1 MTGLIIKFLLENWKA
16 VAISILIAV
25 LMYVVNDY
33 TTLRE
38 RIKGKE
44 EIIKQY
50 EDKYKTLKKIS
61 DNQQEKLDKAD
72 NERIKIMEKM
82 NNDINKL
89 LKQQPPKEC
98 KDAIDWAIKN
108 KGDIQWPK

>member
-1 MTGLIIKFLLENWKA
+1 MIGLILKFLLDNWKA
-16 VAISILIAV
+16 VVFSILAIILV
-25 LMYVVNDY
+25 YVVNDY

-44 EIIKQY
+44 EIIQQY
-50 EDKYKTLKKIS
+50 KDKFDTLKKMS
-61 DNQQEKLDKAD
+61 DDQQKRLDKAES
-72 NERIKIMEKM
+72 ERIKIMGKM
-82 NNDINKL
+82 SNDINIL

-98 KDAIDWAIKN
+98 NEAIAWAIKN

>member
-1 MTGLIIKFLLENWKA
+1 MGLVLKFLLDNWKA
-16 VAISILIAV
+16 VAFSILAAV
-25 LMYVVNDY
+25 LVYVVNDY

-44 EIIKQY
+44 EIISQY
-50 EDKYKTLKKIS
+50 EDKFETLKKMS
-61 DNQQEKLDKAD
+61 DDQKKRLDKAES
-72 NERIKIMEKM
+72 ERSKIMNKM
-82 NNDINKL
+82 SSDINIL

-98 KDAIDWAIKN
+98 NEAINWAIKN